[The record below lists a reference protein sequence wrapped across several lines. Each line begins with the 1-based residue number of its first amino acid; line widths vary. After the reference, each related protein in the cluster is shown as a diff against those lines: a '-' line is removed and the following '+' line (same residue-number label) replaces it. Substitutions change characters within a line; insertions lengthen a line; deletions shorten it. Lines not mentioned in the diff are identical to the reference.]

1 MYFLRLVANAHS
13 NGGIGKAE
21 WLQRTIEF
29 FIERDDVQFVIKT
42 HPGELIG
49 WGPAVY
55 EILNEMFPDLPEHIH
70 LLAADAKINAYD
82 LVLAQEDFV
91 YHAELSAEAD
101 HPHQTEPK
109 VTHLKLVNDGLNR
122 FSQFPWTSFER
133 VQWVACYGDAS
144 TGASDCMAEK
154 GFSLARTVLGTF
166 DVMQNSIIAA
176 KRRLCPP
183 DIYIRPEVRGID
195 ILEFFKAGEVYRQ
208 AETCREQL
216 RCELA
221 RALG

>member
-1 MYFLRLVANAHS
+1 MISHTIRHHTLVRALGAVSVLLTIGCSSADETEPTPIPPQEGEFSALSYNVAGLPQGISGS
-13 NGGIGKAE
+13 N
-21 WLQRTIEF
+21 
-29 FIERDDVQFVIKT
+29 
-42 HPGELIG
+42 
-49 WGPAVY
+49 
-55 EILNEMFPDLPEHIH
+55 PETNIPIMSP
-70 LLAADAKINAYD
+70 LLNAYD

-154 GFSLARTVLGTF
+154 GFSLARTVLGERVTF
-166 DVMQNSIIAA
+166 
-176 KRRLCPP
+176 
-183 DIYIRPEVRGID
+183 
-195 ILEFFKAGEVYRQ
+195 
-208 AETCREQL
+208 
-216 RCELA
+216 
-221 RALG
+221 